1 MDIVYSFVEGENTFT
16 IEIERTHPLIDER
29 ITQDGA
35 DRWMILT
42 AENPWG
48 EEFPKFINKQRTQTL
63 RSALSMS
70 TWNWLEGMAKVEG
83 YPEEV
88 VFLVWNIALEEAV
101 LMANQFEQSAM
112 VTAVTRGF
120 AEVVSLDSSG
130 SAQ

>member
-16 IEIERTHPLIDER
+16 IEIERTHPVIDER
-29 ITQDGA
+29 IQQDGA
-35 DRWMILT
+35 DRWVILT

-48 EEFPKFINKQRTQTL
+48 EEFPKFVNKQRSQIL

-70 TWNWLEGMAKVEG
+70 TWNWLEGTAKVEG

-101 LMANQFEQSAM
+101 LMSNQFEQSAM

-120 AEVVSLDSSG
+120 AEVVSLDSTG

>member
-16 IEIERTHPLIDER
+16 IEIERTHPVIDER
-29 ITQDGA
+29 IQQDGA
-35 DRWMILT
+35 DRWVILT

-48 EEFPKFINKQRTQTL
+48 EEFPKFVNKQRSQTL

-70 TWNWLEGMAKVEG
+70 TWNWLEGIAKVEG

-101 LMANQFEQSAM
+101 LMSNQFEQSAM

-120 AEVVSLDSSG
+120 AEVVSLDSTG

>member
-16 IEIERTHPLIDER
+16 IEIERTHPVIDER
-29 ITQDGA
+29 IQQDGA
-35 DRWMILT
+35 DRWVILT

-48 EEFPKFINKQRTQTL
+48 EEFPKFVNKQRSQTL

-70 TWNWLEGMAKVEG
+70 TWNWLEGTAKVEG

-101 LMANQFEQSAM
+101 LMSNQFEQSAM

-120 AEVVSLDSSG
+120 AEVVSLDSTG

>member
-1 MDIVYSFVEGENTFT
+1 MDIAYTFVEGETTLT

-29 ITQDGA
+29 IELDGA
-35 DRWMILT
+35 ERWVILT

-48 EEFPKFINKQRTQTL
+48 EEFPRFVNKQRSQTL

-70 TWNWLEGMAKVEG
+70 NWNWLEGTARVEG

-88 VFLVWNIALEEAV
+88 VFLVWNISLEEAV
-101 LMANQFEQSAM
+101 LMSNQFEQSAM
-112 VTAVTRGF
+112 VTAVTRGY

-130 SAQ
+130 SVQ

>member
-1 MDIVYSFVEGENTFT
+1 MDIVYSFVEGENTFI
-16 IEIERTHPLIDER
+16 IEIERTHPVIDER
-29 ITQDGA
+29 IELDGA
-35 DRWMILT
+35 DRWVILT

-70 TWNWLEGMAKVEG
+70 TWNWLEGTAKVEG

-88 VFLVWNIALEEAV
+88 VFLVWNITLEEAV
-101 LMANQFEQSAM
+101 LMSNQFEQSAM

-120 AEVVSLDSSG
+120 AEVVSLDSTG

>member
-1 MDIVYSFVEGENTFT
+1 
-16 IEIERTHPLIDER
+16 
-29 ITQDGA
+29 
-35 DRWMILT
+35 
-42 AENPWG
+42 
-48 EEFPKFINKQRTQTL
+48 
-63 RSALSMS
+63 MS
-70 TWNWLEGMAKVEG
+70 TWNWLEGTAKVEG

-101 LMANQFEQSAM
+101 LMSNQFEQSAM

>member
-16 IEIERTHPLIDER
+16 IEIERTHPVIDER
-29 ITQDGA
+29 IAQDGA
-35 DRWMILT
+35 DRWVILT

-70 TWNWLEGMAKVEG
+70 TWNWLEGSAKVEG

-101 LMANQFEQSAM
+101 LMSNQFEQSAM